1 MELSP
6 RAIAPGDRRSGSYGT
21 RHGWQAPCSLRLRS
35 ASGPVRGSSS
45 LHRALAAFGSRRS
58 LAGVQAHGSATLLR
72 ASRCFCGAS
81 VRRPSS
87 VRTTTTGV
95 ALARLGQCFF
105 FFLSLIV
112 SGSCFIFFTMSPK
125 SAVRFVFIEP
135 RCCPSASSRRP
146 VRLTLTCFDCRVAP
160 CGPNVIGLFM
170 RDTGTPRPNVLP
182 QGCSPW
188 WCYDR
193 AVACSALPG
202 GSFIGAAGCCNR
214 AAKRRPAAAAGS

>member
-35 ASGPVRGSSS
+35 ASGPVRGSSA

-72 ASRCFCGAS
+72 ASRCFCSAS

-105 FFLSLIV
+105 FKPNCFGVLFYFFYDVSEIGSPLRVYRAPMLSVCELAPSRPIDTDV
-112 SGSCFIFFTMSPK
+112 FRSC
-125 SAVRFVFIEP
+125 
-135 RCCPSASSRRP
+135 RP
-146 VRLTLTCFDCRVAP
+146 VWTECHWVVHA
-160 CGPNVIGLFM
+160 
-170 RDTGTPRPNVLP
+170 
-182 QGCSPW
+182 
-188 WCYDR
+188 
-193 AVACSALPG
+193 
-202 GSFIGAAGCCNR
+202 
-214 AAKRRPAAAAGS
+214 

>member
-35 ASGPVRGSSS
+35 ASGPVRGSSA

-72 ASRCFCGAS
+72 ASRCFCSAS

-105 FFLSLIV
+105 FLSLIV
-112 SGSCFIFFTMSPK
+112 SGSCFIFFTMSQK
-125 SAVRFVFIEP
+125 SAVRSEFIEP
-135 RCCPSASSRRP
+135 RCCRSASWRRP
-146 VRLTLTCFDCRVAP
+146 VRLTLTCFDRVAP

-170 RDTGTPRPNVLP
+170 RDTGTPRPNALP
-182 QGCSPW
+182 RGCSLW

-202 GSFIGAAGCCNR
+202 GCFSGVAGRCRNR
-214 AAKRRPAAAAGS
+214 AAKRRPATAAGS